1 MAAMGVMDTNRFH
14 RNKPAH
20 RRKDSG
26 EIDVFEASRYFSGG
40 PETRTYTHNSS
51 QRPMKEDTRWAVW
64 GGRKSLDISFKNSSF
79 TSHSSYMVNDKYMIQ
94 AEKKKKKSK
103 LPISPG
109 GKLASFLNSLFSQL
123 ATSRK
128 KSKSCPQS
136 VKEEDHDT
144 SPGGRRRSSSISHF
158 YGFGSNRSKSL
169 YSSSSSGFRTPPP
182 MSQPSNI
189 EVHDKARTMASLLE
203 STKAAASTKEQRDQ
217 YYRDHDRDK
226 KGHHTKINLE
236 KKVTAR
242 EGDRTWVSEVSSQ
255 KSIRR
260 AYEQKVED
268 GGDSDSSSDL
278 FDLPNYAL
286 GSVYSNGLPVY
297 ETTHLQ
303 DINRSRA
310 IMKQINQ

>member
-1 MAAMGVMDTNRFH
+1 MSAMGVMETNRFH
-14 RNKPAH
+14 RIKPAH

-51 QRPMKEDTRWAVW
+51 QRPMKEDARSAVW

-79 TSHSSYMVNDKYMIQ
+79 TSHSSYMVNDKHMIQ

-103 LPISPG
+103 LPSSPG
-109 GKLASFLNSLFSQL
+109 GKLASFLNSLFSQ
-123 ATSRK
+123 ASSKK
-128 KSKSCPQS
+128 KSKSCSQS
-136 VKEEDHDT
+136 VKDDQDHET
-144 SPGGRRRSSSISHF
+144 SPGGRRRRSSISHF
-158 YGFGSNRSKSL
+158 HGFGSNRPSKSL

-182 MSQPSNI
+182 ISQPSNI
-189 EVHDKARTMASLLE
+189 EAYNKARTMASLLE

-226 KGHHTKINLE
+226 GGHHAKILE
-236 KKVTAR
+236 KKVIER
-242 EGDRTWVSEVSSQ
+242 EGDRTVSSQ
-255 KSIRR
+255 KSFRR
-260 AYEQKVED
+260 AYDQKVED

-310 IMKQINQ
+310 IS